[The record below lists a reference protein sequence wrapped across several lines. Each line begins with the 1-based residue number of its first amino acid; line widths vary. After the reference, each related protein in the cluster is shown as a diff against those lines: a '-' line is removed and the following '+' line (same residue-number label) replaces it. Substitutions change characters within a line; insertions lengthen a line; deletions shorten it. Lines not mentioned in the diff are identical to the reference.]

1 MQRLVTRAH
10 TWERGLLWPL
20 AGEYELTADTVEGAI
35 TPRAVRYWATWLQ
48 VQVQE
53 QVHVQEQVQV

>member
-1 MQRLVTRAH
+1 MLGTPATRKRPMQRLVTRAH

-35 TPRAVRYWATWLQ
+35 TPLAVRYWAVW
-48 VQVQE
+48 E
-53 QVHVQEQVQV
+53 

>member
-1 MQRLVTRAH
+1 MLGTPATRKRPMQRLVTRAH

-35 TPRAVRYWATWLQ
+35 TPLAVRYWAIW
-48 VQVQE
+48 E
-53 QVHVQEQVQV
+53 